1 MKKLVG
7 LDKIELELINL
18 KQSLNESIDSI
29 LYDDMGKDLTIDDI
43 EKIVVYRKA
52 IKKCYDMIDVC
63 NKGE

>member
-29 LYDDMGKDLTIDDI
+29 LYDDMGKDLTISDI
-43 EKIVVYRKA
+43 EKIITYRQA

>member
-7 LDKIELELINL
+7 LDKIELDLISL

-29 LYDDMGKDLTIDDI
+29 LYDDMSKDLTIDDI
-43 EKIVVYRKA
+43 EKIITYRKA